1 VTSDAAPV
9 STDAPDRTA
18 RIARSALLLAALA
31 FAGLARTMG
40 WQLAIAAV
48 YGPSGALDAF
58 WIGAAIPTGVANVF
72 HLGVLTLLFVVV
84 FHMPQRDRAEKDRLA
99 ASVFNAVGLGTLAMC
114 ALLLVAAPW
123 LVEWMGP
130 GLAAEHRPLA
140 TATLRWLALSLVV
153 SAPLGAMAGILN
165 AFERFGPFAWSRVLG
180 LAVQIGLLFLL
191 AGRLGVHALTVALIA
206 GPAAMVAACWPSYR
220 AVGLRWTPG
229 IAFRGDE
236 ARAVLRMLVALVL
249 LGLLSRGNQIVD
261 RWFASRLGEGAVSA
275 LEYGWRFEI
284 PVSQILAFSVAL
296 PSFAMMALQAGARQQ
311 DEFRATV
318 GASVRL
324 TALLV
329 APVIVFLVVMREPLA
344 VLWFQR
350 GAFSP
355 EAAATVAS
363 LIPYLGVMFVC
374 LGLGPVMVFGMLML
388 ERKATLIGILTAE
401 LVLNAALCGPLSA
414 AMGVRG
420 IALATTA
427 AMIASN
433 LLLWTVFVRQMG
445 GFGGA
450 AIALRALRT
459 AAACAGA
466 ALALAGAHAL
476 VWRAFDVDGAL
487 AILAACFALGVPFL
501 VLYAALCHA
510 SGLIAIGFAGG
521 KPRVRVLEEAASR

>member
-1 VTSDAAPV
+1 VNVEATTPAEAP
-9 STDAPDRTA
+9 ADRTA
-18 RIARSALLLAALA
+18 RIARSALLLATLA
-31 FAGLARTMG
+31 FAGLVLTLG
-40 WQLAIAAV
+40 WQLAIAAT
-48 YGPSGALDAF
+48 YGTSAALDAF

-99 ASVFNAVGLGTLAMC
+99 SSVFNAVGIGTVGVG
-114 ALLLVAAPW
+114 ALLALGAPW
-123 LVEWMGP
+123 LVAWMGP
-130 GLAAEHRPLA
+130 GIAPEHRGLA
-140 TATLRWLALSLVV
+140 TATLRWLTLSLLV

-180 LAVQIGLLFLL
+180 LAAQIALLFAL
-191 AGRLGVHALTVALIA
+191 ARPLGVDALTLALIA
-206 GPAAMVAACWPSYR
+206 GPLLMVAACVPAFR
-220 AVGLRWTPG
+220 KTGFRWSPT

-296 PSFAMMALQAGARQQ
+296 PSFAMMALQAGEQRL
-311 DEFRATV
+311 DEFRETV

-363 LIPYLGVMFVC
+363 LIPFLGVMFVC

-388 ERKATLIGILTAE
+388 ERKALLIGILTAE
-401 LVLNAALCGPLSA
+401 LLLNAAFCVPLSA

-420 IALATTA
+420 ISCATTS
-427 AMIASN
+427 AMVISN
-433 LLLWTVFVRQMG
+433 LALWTFFVRHMG
-445 GFGGA
+445 GFSRA
-450 AIALRALRT
+450 AIASRALRT
-459 AAACAGA
+459 ALACAGA
-466 ALALAGAHAL
+466 AGALALAHAAVWSRFGVEGA
-476 VWRAFDVDGAL
+476 VP
-487 AILAACFALGVPFL
+487 ILLGCAALGIPFL
-501 VLYAALCHA
+501 ALYAGLCHA
-510 SGLIAIGFAGG
+510 AGLVVIHFEGVR
-521 KPRVRVLEEAASR
+521 PRVRVTGEARA

>member
-1 VTSDAAPV
+1 VSPSAAPAP
-9 STDAPDRTA
+9 TEATAAPDRTA
-18 RIARSALLLAALA
+18 RIARSAVLLAALA
-31 FAGLARTMG
+31 FAGLVLTVG

-48 YGPSGALDAF
+48 YGTSAALDAF
-58 WIGAAIPTGVANVF
+58 WIGAAIPSGIASVF

-99 ASVFNAVGLGTLAMC
+99 ASVFNAVAVGTLTVC
-114 ALLLVAAPW
+114 ALLWIGAPW
-123 LVEWMGP
+123 LVRWMGP
-130 GLAAEHRPLA
+130 GIAPENLPIA
-140 TATLRWLALSLVV
+140 TSTLRWLTVSLVV

-180 LAVQIGLLFLL
+180 LAVQIALLFLF
-191 AGRLGVHALTVALIA
+191 APALGIPALVVALNL
-206 GPAAMVAACWPSYR
+206 GPAVMLLACTPSYR
-220 AVGLRWTPG
+220 DVGLHWQPV

-261 RWFASRLGEGAVSA
+261 RWFASQLGPGAVSA

-284 PVSQILAFSVAL
+284 PVSQILAFSIAL
-296 PSFAMMALQAGARQQ
+296 PSFAMMALHAGSQRL
-311 DEFRATV
+311 DEFRKTV

-363 LIPYLGVMFVC
+363 LIPFLGVMFVC

-388 ERKATLIGILTAE
+388 ERKAILIGILTAE
-401 LVLNAALCGPLSA
+401 LLLNALFCWLLAPR
-414 AMGVRG
+414 MGVRG
-420 IALATTA
+420 ISAATTS
-427 AMIASN
+427 AMILSN
-433 LLLWTVFVRQMG
+433 VLLWTIFVREMG
-445 GFGGA
+445 GFSGA
-450 AIALRALRT
+450 AIAARALRT
-459 AAACAGA
+459 AVACAGA

-476 VWRAFDVDGAL
+476 VWGAL
-487 AILAACFALGVPFL
+487 PIEGAPAILLACAALGLPFL
-501 VLYAALCHA
+501 VLYAALCHV
-510 SGLIAIGFAGG
+510 SGLVRIAFAGMR
-521 KPRVRVLEEAASR
+521 PRFQVTGEA

>member
-1 VTSDAAPV
+1 MSVEAA
-9 STDAPDRTA
+9 TAAEGAADRTA
-18 RIARSALLLAALA
+18 RIARSALLLATLA
-31 FAGLARTMG
+31 FAGLALTMG
-40 WQLAIAAV
+40 WQLAIAAL
-48 YGPSGALDAF
+48 YGTSAELDAF

-84 FHMPQRDRAEKDRLA
+84 FHMPQRERAEKERLA
-99 ASVFNAVGLGTLAMC
+99 SSVFNAVGLGTLAVGA
-114 ALLLVAAPW
+114 ALVAAAPW
-123 LVEWMGP
+123 LVAWMGP
-130 GLAAEHRPLA
+130 GIAPEHRGLA
-140 TATLRWLALSLVV
+140 TATLRWLTLALLV

-180 LAVQIGLLFLL
+180 LAVQIGLLFAL
-191 AGRLGVHALTVALIA
+191 ASHAGVGALTIALVV
-206 GPAAMVAACWPSYR
+206 GPAVMVAACLPAFRQTGFHWS
-220 AVGLRWTPG
+220 PG
-229 IAFRGDE
+229 IEFRGDE

-249 LGLLSRGNQIVD
+249 LGLLSRGNQIVA
-261 RWFASRLGEGAVSA
+261 RWFASRIGEGAVSA

-296 PSFAMMALQAGARQQ
+296 PSFAMMALQAGAQRI
-311 DEFRATV
+311 DEFRLTV

-388 ERKATLIGILTAE
+388 GRKALLIGILTAE
-401 LVLNAALCGPLSA
+401 LVLNAALCAPLAA

-427 AMIASN
+427 AMVVSN
-433 LLLWTVFVRQMG
+433 VALWTLFVRRMG
-445 GFGGA
+445 GFSGA
-450 AIALRALRT
+450 AIATRALRT
-459 AAACAGA
+459 TAVCAGSA
-466 ALALAGAHAL
+466 ATLALARSGLWSAFGIEGA
-476 VWRAFDVDGAL
+476 VP
-487 AILAACFALGVPFL
+487 ILLGCAALGVPFL
-501 VLYAALCHA
+501 ALYAALCHGA
-510 SGLIAIGFAGG
+510 GLVVLGFEGG
-521 KPRVRVLEEAASR
+521 RPRARVTEEA

>member
-1 VTSDAAPV
+1 MIGDAATTEAAPV
-9 STDAPDRTA
+9 DRTA
-18 RIARSALLLAALA
+18 RIARSALLLATLA
-31 FAGLARTMG
+31 FAGLALTMG

-48 YGPSGALDAF
+48 YGTSGALDAF
-58 WIGAAIPTGVANVF
+58 WIGAAIPIGVANVF

-84 FHMPQRDRAEKDRLA
+84 FHMPQRERAEKDRLA
-99 ASVFNAVGLGTLAMC
+99 ASVFNAVGLGTLGMC
-114 ALLLVAAPW
+114 VLLLATAPW
-123 LVEWMGP
+123 LVQWMGP
-130 GLAAEHRPLA
+130 GLAPEHQPLA
-140 TATLRWLALSLVV
+140 TTTLRWLALSLLV

-180 LAVQIGLLFLL
+180 LAVQIALLFLL
-191 AGRLGVHALTVALIA
+191 AGSLGIHALTVAMIL
-206 GPAAMVAACWPSYR
+206 GPAAMVVACTPSYR
-220 AVGLRWTPG
+220 SVGLRWTPV
-229 IAFRGDE
+229 IEFRGDE

-296 PSFAMMALQAGARQQ
+296 PSFAMMALQAGADRL

-401 LVLNAALCGPLSA
+401 LVLNAALCAPLAA

-427 AMIASN
+427 AMVASN
-433 LLLWTVFVRQMG
+433 LLLWTVFVGRMG
-445 GFGGA
+445 GFSGA
-450 AIALRALRT
+450 AIATRTLRT

-466 ALALAGAHAL
+466 AVALAGAHAL
-476 VWRAFDVDGAL
+476 VWNTFGIEGAVPILL
-487 AILAACFALGVPFL
+487 ACAALGIPFL
-501 VLYAALCHA
+501 ALYAVLCHV
-510 SGLIAIGFAGG
+510 SGLIVLGFTDG
-521 KPRVRVLEEAASR
+521 KPRVRVTEEAR